1 MTQKMTSKDAK
12 LRWYDGTATPY
23 YLEFDLDSGDFNGP
37 IGTPLTEEILVLDRG
52 NMNANAIYMESSDA
66 PMMAP
71 VPVTFSVMVTDS
83 TLFTYILDWLD
94 AMNDAL
100 ATTVNAHTLVST
112 EQDSQRDGAT
122 NNPVF
127 ADANK
132 STCNIEYLLTM
143 TGTDLGWKY
152 IDVRYDRDKQPFAES
167 EDGIILT
174 CNGMCYGTITRLTSF
189 TAGTSIEA

>member
-12 LRWYDGTATPY
+12 LRWYDSAATPY
-23 YLEFDLDSGDFNGP
+23 YLEFDLDSGDFNAP

-83 TLFTYILDWLD
+83 TLFTYILDWLQ
-94 AMNDAL
+94 ALNDTFTSTPNSKTL
-100 ATTVNAHTLVST
+100 ETTETDT
-112 EQDSQRDGAT
+112 QRDGAT
-122 NNPVF
+122 ANPAF
-127 ADANK
+127 ADSKKA
-132 STCNIEYLLTM
+132 TCELEYLITM
-143 TGTDLGWKY
+143 AGTDLGWKY
-152 IDVRYDRDKQPFAES
+152 GAVRYDMDKQTFAES

-174 CNGMCYGTITRLTSF
+174 CNGMCYGTITRITGF